1 MWLTCT
7 SNVHRQKSYH
17 VFCFFRSRVYSKL
30 YPREKYERP
39 YSKDDFVR
47 RLLTQ
52 APNEFMGSGGV
63 DSSPT
68 LSNNKPDLPVLAEE
82 DHAESAE
89 LMMEKGLS
97 RFNSV
102 DCDRKSDFLA
112 EEFCELVT
120 FEHPKPETCC
130 CA

>member
-1 MWLTCT
+1 MFKGKRYNLTKFLF
-7 SNVHRQKSYH
+7 S
-17 VFCFFRSRVYSKL
+17 RSRVYSKL

-39 YSKDDFVR
+39 YSKDEFVR

-52 APNEFMGSGGV
+52 APNEFIGSGGP

-68 LSNNKPDLPVLAEE
+68 LTNLKADLPILAEE
-82 DHAESAE
+82 DHLESAE

-102 DCDRKSDFLA
+102 ECDRKSDFLA

-120 FEHPKPETCC
+120 FEYPKSGTCC
-130 CA
+130 CTLYSVL